1 MAFPN
6 FPNKYNEKPLLKAKD
21 FWDYKKKIGKIPNID
36 PPIGVILCY
45 SPTLLSYILNNY
57 DVKKIDHVVGNFF
70 YVLEEKGIK
79 IGVCGGFGIG
89 GSIVGLLIEELTA
102 FGIKKYISIGVAGS
116 LQSDLKL
123 GSIIVCNKA
132 IRDEGVSHHYLQP
145 EKYAY
150 PSESLTKRL
159 VNAIKKL
166 NIDYIKGSTWTIDAP
181 YRETTAEVKHYQKE
195 GVLTVE
201 MEAASL
207 FAVAQHLNVEAGAIL
222 TISDYLSEKVWELHF
237 HLTEEHL
244 KILFLIAK
252 NTLMK

>member
-1 MAFPN
+1 MTFPN
-6 FPNKYNEKPLLKAKD
+6 FPNKYEEKPLLKAKD
-21 FWDYKKKIGKIPNID
+21 FWDYKKKIGSVPEID
-36 PPIGVILCY
+36 PPNGVILCY
-45 SPTLLSYILNNY
+45 SPTLLNFIIKNHNI
-57 DVKKIDHVVGNFF
+57 KKVEHVVGNFF
-70 YVLEEKGIK
+70 YILDEGDFQIGI
-79 IGVCGGFGIG
+79 CGGFGIG
-89 GSIVGLLIEELTA
+89 GPIVGILLEELTA
-102 FGIKKYISIGVAGS
+102 FGIKNFISIGVAGS